1 MYSLLL
7 WLVSKVF
14 HERLLFRYNWLFWSV
29 FACNKNKS
37 VIWIINS
44 FSEQLPSKRQMVRN
58 FQTVWITSFPILKLQ
73 QTIRLNNFDHMSL
86 YAHKYQTELKK
97 KKKHA
102 HDDKLKASLKRLMH
116 SEVSDKSCLGC
127 TAYNAE
133 IQKWFKSSAMEMG
146 NFIQSLRLC
155 YATAVFHLKI
165 SSFYYI
171 FSLQDRS
178 AKNWGKIFELFTIC
192 HRNSEFQQ

>member
-97 KKKHA
+97 KKKTRTWWQVKGIFKKINA
-102 HDDKLKASLKRLMH
+102 FRGFWQILPRLH
-116 SEVSDKSCLGC
+116 
-127 TAYNAE
+127 
-133 IQKWFKSSAMEMG
+133 
-146 NFIQSLRLC
+146 
-155 YATAVFHLKI
+155 
-165 SSFYYI
+165 
-171 FSLQDRS
+171 SLQ
-178 AKNWGKIFELFTIC
+178 C
-192 HRNSEFQQ
+192 RNPEMV